1 LCERGESMGVWVYGC
16 MGVWVYGCMD
26 VWVYGCMGI
35 DMGLIHIGIGIT

>member
-1 LCERGESMGVWVYGC
+1 MGVWVYGC